1 MTADRVNILLT
12 AHLVDDCLQTQKSIK
27 VTERPSWDELEDIHE
42 IIKEVKA
49 ITPGTYH
56 VRKRGRGPRGMHENF
71 KRQYQCSIPLD
82 KAAYIAVYIEKR

>member
-1 MTADRVNILLT
+1 MTEQQINTILT
-12 AHLVDDCLQTQKSIK
+12 AHLVDDCLQTQKSVKIA
-27 VTERPSWDELEDIHE
+27 ERPSWDEVEDIHE
-42 IIKEVKA
+42 IVKELKA

-56 VRKRGRGPRGMHENF
+56 VRKRGRGPRKMHENY